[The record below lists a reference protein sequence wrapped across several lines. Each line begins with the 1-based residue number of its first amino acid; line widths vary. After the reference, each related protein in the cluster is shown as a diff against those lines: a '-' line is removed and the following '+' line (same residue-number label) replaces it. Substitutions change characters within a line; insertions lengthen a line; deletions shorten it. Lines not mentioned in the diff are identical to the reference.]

1 MYFNNA
7 YVQADANQQNVKQ
20 TKVKDYKALI
30 SYEESKGYTLI
41 VPIGQSSMIVWECV
55 NFADENEVM
64 NAATQFDIDGIKK
77 KLGEQ

>member
-1 MYFNNA
+1 
-7 YVQADANQQNVKQ
+7 
-20 TKVKDYKALI
+20 
-30 SYEESKGYTLI
+30 
-41 VPIGQSSMIVWECV
+41 MIVWECV